1 LHYLKATVQPLAAET
16 VTRSRASIFAELI
29 KARLTSL
36 VLITTLVGFY
46 MGSRGP
52 LDVLLM
58 FHAMLGTA
66 ALAAGAAA
74 LNQYLEREWDAKMPR
89 TADRPIPAGLIQ
101 PQMVLLLGAVL
112 SVLGMVQLLTQV
124 NPLTAMLGAVTLG
137 SYIFVYTPLKRLTT
151 LNTLV
156 GAIPGAL
163 PPLMGW
169 TAATGEIGAGGWALF
184 TLLFFWQLPHF
195 MAIAWLYRADYHTAG
210 FRMLSGVDPDG
221 SRTAAAAI
229 RHTLALIAFSLAPV
243 ALRLGGKF
251 YGAGALLLGTSFLH
265 CAIQF
270 ARNTSHERARQL
282 FFASILYLP
291 LILGLLVVD
300 KIKL

>member
-1 LHYLKATVQPLAAET
+1 M
-16 VTRSRASIFAELI
+16 TRSRASIFAELI

-52 LDVLLM
+52 LDVLLL
-58 FHAMLGTA
+58 FHTMLGTA

-89 TADRPIPAGLIQ
+89 TAERPIPAGLIQ
-101 PQMVLLLGAVL
+101 PQMVLLLGAAL

-137 SYIFVYTPLKRLTT
+137 SYIFVYTPLKRMTT

-169 TAATGEIGAGGWALF
+169 TAATGEVEAGGWALF

-195 MAIAWLYRADYHTAG
+195 MAIAWLYRADYQTAG

-229 RHTLALIAFSLAPV
+229 RHTLALVAFSLAPV
-243 ALRLGGKF
+243 ALRLGGKL
-251 YGAGALLLGTSFLH
+251 YGAGALLLGFTFLY

-270 ARNTSHERARQL
+270 ARNPSRERARQL

>member
-1 LHYLKATVQPLAAET
+1 

-52 LDVLLM
+52 LDVLLL

-89 TADRPIPAGLIQ
+89 TAERPIPAGLIQ

-169 TAATGEIGAGGWALF
+169 TAATGEVGAGGWALF

-195 MAIAWLYRADYHTAG
+195 MAIAWLYRADYQGAG

-229 RHTLALIAFSLAPV
+229 RHTLALVAFSLAPV
-243 ALRLGGKF
+243 ALRLGVNCTVPVPCCS
-251 YGAGALLLGTSFLH
+251 ALAFSTARSNSHATRAVRELASCFLP
-265 CAIQF
+265 AF
-270 ARNTSHERARQL
+270 
-282 FFASILYLP
+282 SIYH
-291 LILGLLVVD
+291 
-300 KIKL
+300 

>member
-1 LHYLKATVQPLAAET
+1 M
-16 VTRSRASIFAELI
+16 TRSRASIFAELI

-52 LDVLLM
+52 LDLALM

-74 LNQYLEREWDAKMPR
+74 LNQYLEREWDARMPR
-89 TADRPIPAGLIQ
+89 TAERPIPAGLIQ
-101 PQMVLLLGAVL
+101 PQMVLLLGAIL
-112 SVLGMVQLLTQV
+112 SVLGMIELLTQV
-124 NPLTAMLGAVTLG
+124 NPLTAMLGALTLG
-137 SYIFVYTPLKRLTT
+137 SYIFIYTPLKRMTT

-195 MAIAWLYRADYHTAG
+195 MAIAWLYRADYQAAG
-210 FRMLSGVDPDG
+210 FRMLSGEDPDG

-243 ALRLGGKF
+243 ALRLGGKI
-251 YGAGALLLGTSFLH
+251 YGAGALVLGFLFLY

-270 ARNTSHERARQL
+270 ARNTSRERARQL

>member
-1 LHYLKATVQPLAAET
+1 M
-16 VTRSRASIFAELI
+16 TRSRASIFAELI

-89 TADRPIPAGLIQ
+89 TAERPIPAGLIQ

-137 SYIFVYTPLKRLTT
+137 SYIFVYTPLKRMTT

-195 MAIAWLYRADYHTAG
+195 MAIAWLYRADYQTAG

-229 RHTLALIAFSLAPV
+229 RHTLALVAFSLAPV
-243 ALRLGGKF
+243 ALKLGGKL
-251 YGAGALLLGTSFLH
+251 YGAGALLLGFSFLY

-270 ARNTSHERARQL
+270 ARNTSRERARQL